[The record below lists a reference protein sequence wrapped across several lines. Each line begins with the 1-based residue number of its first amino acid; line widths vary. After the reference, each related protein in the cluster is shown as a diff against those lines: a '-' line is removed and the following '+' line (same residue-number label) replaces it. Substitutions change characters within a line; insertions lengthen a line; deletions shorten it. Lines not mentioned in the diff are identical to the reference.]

1 MTKNETGYAKV
12 PTWLQDQAVALGIG
26 PNGIAVYAALYTCA
40 DWRTGITTAASIA
53 RIARLSGI
61 GSRNTASATIETLRR
76 ARVLEIVESRRNRA
90 HVYRIA
96 LTERLPG
103 AQDLSTQHATA
114 EPDMTPSKEPASA
127 LGAQDLSTR
136 WSESEHPGAQDL
148 STIRRTDLSRSL
160 KVDSSGI
167 AGAKPDES
175 GDPREIGYAVPS
187 DEQTDHLASDGSA
200 PTGPTG
206 DLPSTKRGAG
216 RRVPR
221 RASRA
226 QILWVR
232 DLRTMTGAGTENAD
246 PLTVEEADEE
256 IRDLWA
262 EIERRRHNSE
272 PLDGNYW
279 DLNQRARAY
288 VDKNDLDIDR
298 REAS

>member
-12 PTWLQDQAVALGIG
+12 PTWLQDQAAALGIG

-40 DWRTGITTAASIA
+40 DWRTGITTGASIA

-61 GSRNTASATIETLRR
+61 GSRNTASATIEALRR
-76 ARVLEIVESRRNRA
+76 ARVLEIKESRRNRA

-103 AQDLSTQHATA
+103 AQDLSTQHAF
-114 EPDMTPSKEPASA
+114 EHDITPPEEPASA
-127 LGAQDLSTR
+127 LGAQDLRTR

-160 KVDSSGI
+160 KADPSGM
-167 AGAKPDES
+167 AGAKPDQS
-175 GDPREIGYAVPS
+175 GDSQKIGHAVSS
-187 DEQTDHLASDGSA
+187 DEQTNHLASDGSA
-200 PTGPTG
+200 AIGLTS

-232 DLRTMTGAGTENAD
+232 DLRAMTGTGTENAD
-246 PLTVEEADEE
+246 PLTVEKADEE

-262 EIERRRHNSE
+262 EVERRRHNGE

-279 DLNQRARAY
+279 DLSQRARAY
-288 VDKNDLDIDR
+288 ADKHDLDIDR